1 MDFDDT
7 NLRHVMFM
15 PVTALSSYCRA
26 KCSKVAET
34 LCNTLTRKE
43 KKKKKK
49 KKKKLASHNFKE
61 TRTLQKL
68 LHGSV
73 TNLQSHAKDWT
84 DSAAVCC
91 RY

>member
-43 KKKKKK
+43 KKEEEKRRRNSHRTTSKKPE
-49 KKKKLASHNFKE
+49 HFKSFFMV
-61 TRTLQKL
+61 R
-68 LHGSV
+68 
-73 TNLQSHAKDWT
+73 
-84 DSAAVCC
+84 
-91 RY
+91 

>member
-7 NLRHVMFM
+7 NLRHVTFT
-15 PVTALSSYCRA
+15 PVTPLSSYCRA

-34 LCNTLTRKE
+34 LCNTLTRE
-43 KKKKKK
+43 GK
-49 KKKKLASHNFKE
+49 KKKKLASQNFKE

-73 TNLQSHAKDWT
+73 TNLQSHAKD
-84 DSAAVCC
+84 
-91 RY
+91 

>member
-49 KKKKLASHNFKE
+49 KEEE
-61 TRTLQKL
+61 TRIAQLQRNPSTSKASSWF
-68 LHGSV
+68 G
-73 TNLQSHAKDWT
+73 D
-84 DSAAVCC
+84 
-91 RY
+91 